1 MNQRWGF
8 DEADD
13 DEFDDVD
20 SVPAA
25 EQMASEDL
33 LTGADSDGIVEVSVT
48 DTGEFVSVSLAEEW
62 QTVVDPRTLNENVLA
77 AANTATMRALGKQVE
92 NTEFG
97 GVEDAGTDAHD
108 EASNPSDGEIPI
120 TKDYAMRLLS
130 KVSVDVDRF
139 MGQVSDV
146 ANRVVSTESDGHHV
160 SASGVRRQLTEVWVD
175 PEWANRAR
183 RSEIEHE
190 LQDAL
195 TSFSTQSSLGE
206 LTQGPRSEAI
216 DELMALVSNPGE
228 MVRRIRQRPSAE

>member
-1 MNQRWGF
+1 MDRRWGF

-13 DEFDDVD
+13 DEFDDLNSAPVEPH
-20 SVPAA
+20 VAP
-25 EQMASEDL
+25 EEL
-33 LTGADSDGIVEVSVT
+33 LTGADTDGIVEVSAT
-48 DTGEFVSVSLAEEW
+48 DAGEFVSVGLAEEW
-62 QTVVDPRTLNENVLA
+62 RSSIEPRTLNEHVLA
-77 AANTATMRALGKQVE
+77 AANNATMRALGKQAE
-92 NTEFG
+92 NAEFG
-97 GVEDAGTDAHD
+97 SVEDAGTDAGD
-108 EASNPSDGEIPI
+108 EASNPSEDEPPI

-139 MGQVSDV
+139 MGQVSEA
-146 ANRVVSTESDGHHV
+146 ANRVVSTESGGHHV
-160 SASGVRRQLTEVWVD
+160 VVSGVSRQLTEVWVD

-183 RSEIEHE
+183 RSEIESE

-195 TSFSTQSSLGE
+195 AGFSAQSSLGE